1 MKCDY
6 NNNKKNMQTICS
18 NYTNNL
24 LKTAYVQQL
33 KTDLVSLKNADQ
45 YLILK
50 EMNELGTWLKADL
63 AEHAAAPAPNARCLS
78 IWV

>member
-1 MKCDY
+1 
-6 NNNKKNMQTICS
+6 MQTICS

-50 EMNELGTWLKADL
+50 EMNELGT
-63 AEHAAAPAPNARCLS
+63 
-78 IWV
+78 